1 MGRTA
6 ANASAA
12 ETAPAPPKK
21 RGREESDAA
30 PPPPPAKKGK
40 GKAPAPPPPAAIMSP
55 ADTTGAM
62 MDPEDLDAEQ
72 FGLPAVKAVDR
83 SPAILGA
90 GAANDDGSDGSMDF
104 GSFDAE
110 ELWDQPVMRGLTQNE
125 VH

>member
-1 MGRTA
+1 
-6 ANASAA
+6 
-12 ETAPAPPKK
+12 
-21 RGREESDAA
+21 
-30 PPPPPAKKGK
+30 
-40 GKAPAPPPPAAIMSP
+40 MSP

-72 FGLPAVKAVDR
+72 FGLPAVKDVDR